1 MRHQGDWKKA
11 NMAQAETRQLS
22 RPYTTILF
30 CYGGLSLLFAV
41 GLNAAIPDLE
51 RGVRLR
57 FNVYVHLLFGI
68 AAILIGLLRLLRGA
82 ASLPASNVLSIALA
96 MELPIGTALFLYWL
110 TRVRPGEKSL
120 QLGPK
125 PARWY
130 TAGLFIAALG
140 FSLTALTFRLA
151 SASGRPYRLLEIM
164 ALAYIGISVLLATV
178 GVARCVSARWGYYA
192 TFGLSVVL
200 VLLVPIGTIASIIWF
215 RVVRKSD
222 QELASI
228 RYAEGAA

>member
-1 MRHQGDWKKA
+1 MEQI
-11 NMAQAETRQLS
+11 ETRQLS
-22 RPYTTILF
+22 QAYTTILF
-30 CYGGLSLLFAV
+30 SYGGLSLLLAL
-41 GLNAAIPDLE
+41 GLNAAIPNLE
-51 RGVRLR
+51 TEVQPTLR

-68 AAILIGLLRLLRGA
+68 AAILIGLLRLLKGA

-125 PARWY
+125 PTRWY

-140 FSLTALTFRLA
+140 FSLSALTFRLA
-151 SASGRPYRLLEIM
+151 SASGRPNGLLEIM
-164 ALAYIGISVLLATV
+164 ALVYIGVSLLLATV

-200 VLLVPIGTIASIIWF
+200 VLLVPIGTIASILWF
-215 RVVRKSD
+215 RRVRKSD

-228 RYAEGAA
+228 GYAA